1 MGERRGQLALAGR
14 LGEARLLPPERR
26 SNPGMNDPHVLQRF
40 VSAQE
45 SEFRL
50 GSRGASSWRK
60 TSHWM
65 WYVFPQIEGLGYS
78 STSQKFAIKSKAE
91 ALAYLAHRCSGLGW
105 KECTEIVNA
114 LHGSSAHQ
122 IFGSPDDMKFRSS
135 MTLFHKNL
143 SRNGQLQNSTGK
155 NISRRT

>member
-1 MGERRGQLALAGR
+1 
-14 LGEARLLPPERR
+14 
-26 SNPGMNDPHVLQRF
+26 MNDPHVLQRF

-45 SEFRL
+45 VNFASAREELR
-50 GSRGASSWRK
+50 RGRK

-91 ALAYLAHRCSGLGW
+91 ALAYLAHPVLGPRL
-105 KECTEIVNA
+105 KECTEVVNA

-122 IFGSPDDMKFRSS
+122 IFGRPDDMKFRSS
-135 MTLFHKNL
+135 MTLFHKISPETGSFKTALEKYFGGEPDRRTLERMRANL
-143 SRNGQLQNSTGK
+143 SAWA
-155 NISRRT
+155 